1 MSSTLADVA
10 KAAGLSSGTVSQI
23 LRNNDGR
30 YSARTRERV
39 LAVAKELDYQ
49 PNALAQSIRSGRSG
63 IIGLLIPCRWNIA
76 ADPFA
81 SLIISHLEQT
91 LLVSGRKILLASLT
105 DDDLEAMRLPDILTR
120 RYVDAVLVYGC
131 HSEDY
136 LKHLHRNCPEMVVID
151 EILPRL
157 PSLTSDH
164 AGGGRMAAEC
174 LWRNGHRNFA
184 IFDGED
190 REDRNF
196 ALRSQAFRARIG
208 ELGGDSGR
216 VTVYRDDVWSRTGGQ
231 RAAAEM
237 RKKGDPAT
245 AIFALN
251 DFLAFNAVRFFLDHG
266 IRVPEDL
273 SVVGFDD
280 TALATALHPALTTIH
295 VDRQAM
301 AEQAVAMLEELM
313 GGGGC
318 VNRIVPVHLVE
329 RESVG
334 RIGGK

>member
-1 MSSTLADVA
+1 MPTTLVDVA

-30 YSARTRERV
+30 YSARTRARV
-39 LAVAKELDYQ
+39 LAVAKELNYQ

-63 IIGLLIPCRWNIA
+63 IIGLLIPSRWNIA

-81 SLIISHLEQT
+81 SVIISRLEQT
-91 LLVSGRKILLASLT
+91 LLVTGRKILLSSLT
-105 DDDLEAMRLPDILTR
+105 DEDIAALRLPDILTR
-120 RYVDAVLVYGC
+120 RYADALLVYGC
-131 HSEDY
+131 HSEEY
-136 LKHLHRNCPEMVVID
+136 LKHLHRNCPELVVID
-151 EILPRL
+151 EILPLL

-164 AGGGRMAAEC
+164 VAGGRLAAEY
-174 LWRNGHRNFA
+174 LWKNGHRDFA

-190 REDRNF
+190 RGDRNF
-196 ALRSQAFRARIG
+196 SLRSQAFRARIG
-208 ELGGDSGR
+208 ELGGDPDR
-216 VTVYRDDVWSRTGGQ
+216 VAVFRDDVWSETGGQ

-237 RKKGDPAT
+237 REKGGRIT

-251 DFLAFNAVRFFLDHG
+251 DFLAFNAVRFFLGHG

-313 GGGGC
+313 GGRGC
-318 VNRIVPVHLVE
+318 ANRIVPVHLIE
-329 RESVG
+329 RETV
-334 RIGGK
+334 RKID

>member
-1 MSSTLADVA
+1 MPTTLADVA

-63 IIGLLIPCRWNIA
+63 IIGLLIPCRWDIS

-81 SLIISHLEQT
+81 SVIISRLEQT
-91 LLVSGRKILLASLT
+91 LLVSGRKILLSSLT
-105 DDDLEAMRLPDILTR
+105 DEDIAALRLPDILTR
-120 RYVDAVLVYGC
+120 RYVDALLVYGC
-131 HSEDY
+131 HSVEY
-136 LKHLHRNCPEMVVID
+136 LRNLYRNCPEMVVID

-164 AGGGRMAAEC
+164 SAGGRLAAEY
-174 LWRNGHRNFA
+174 LWKNGHRDFA

-196 ALRSQAFRARIG
+196 ALRSQAFLARIG
-208 ELGGDSGR
+208 ELGGDPRR
-216 VTVYRDDVWSRTGGQ
+216 VAVYRDDAWSRTGGRQ
-231 RAAAEM
+231 AAAEM
-237 RKKGDPAT
+237 CGKGDPAT

-251 DFLAFNAVRFFLDHG
+251 DFLAFNAVRFFLDRG
-266 IRVPEDL
+266 IRVPEDI

-295 VDRQAM
+295 VDRRAM
-301 AEQAVAMLEELM
+301 AEQALAMLEELM
-313 GGGGC
+313 GGSDC
-318 VNRIVPVHLVE
+318 ANRIVPVHLIE
-329 RESVG
+329 RESV
-334 RIGGK
+334 RSIH